1 MVEGIEDIGANSWQA
16 LQISRGL
23 NKLAFSLYK
32 NNFERQWDG
41 HCSVLDLIK
50 IIVNISIAYTCI
62 NYLIGFLTL

>member
-32 NNFERQWDG
+32 NNFERQ
-41 HCSVLDLIK
+41 
-50 IIVNISIAYTCI
+50 
-62 NYLIGFLTL
+62 